1 MIPVWGSE
9 TMFKGFAVSM
19 AALAA
24 VFSLSNEA
32 AAAGSCDNLEGQ
44 DVVLAGTVDKV
55 AGIGVIFFTD
65 RKTGCDFGLV
75 AFSSDPPCKQGNAI
89 EVKGKLRKNAYVKG
103 IYDIERNRRSPDG
116 LDSTHHRCARRASRL
131 QRLRWW
137 QERCVGSLCGVK

>member
-1 MIPVWGSE
+1 
-9 TMFKGFAVSM
+9 MFRGLSVSL

-24 VFSLSNEA
+24 VFSLSGEA
-32 AAAGSCDNLEGQ
+32 AAAGSSDNHEGQ
-44 DVVLAGTVDKV
+44 DVTLPGTVDKV

-103 IYDIERNRRSPDG
+103 MYDVERNRRAPDG
-116 LDSTHHRCARRASRL
+116 LVCR
-131 QRLRWW
+131 
-137 QERCVGSLCGVK
+137 